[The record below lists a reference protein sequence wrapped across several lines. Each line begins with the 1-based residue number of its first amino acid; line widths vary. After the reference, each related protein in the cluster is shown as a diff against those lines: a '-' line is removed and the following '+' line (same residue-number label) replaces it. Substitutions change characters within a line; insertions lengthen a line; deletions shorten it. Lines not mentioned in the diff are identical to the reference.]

1 MISTLQISQM
11 SREEKL
17 RVLEAIW
24 AELSRDD
31 AQVESPAWH
40 EEVLKETEARVAEGR
55 EHIGNWQTAKQELRK
70 RFE

>member
-31 AQVESPAWH
+31 VQVEPPTWH
-40 EEVLKETEARVAEGR
+40 EEVLKETEARVAAGR
-55 EHIGNWQTAKQELRK
+55 ERIVDWQAAKQELRK

>member
-1 MISTLQISQM
+1 MISALQIAHM

-17 RVLEAIW
+17 RTLEAIW
-24 AELSRDD
+24 ADLSKDD

-40 EEVLKETEARVAEGR
+40 EEVLKETEARVAAGEER
-55 EHIGNWQTAKQELRK
+55 IVDWQTAKHELRK

>member
-31 AQVESPAWH
+31 VQVESPTWH
-40 EEVLKETEARVAEGR
+40 EEVLKETEARVAADR
-55 EHIGNWQTAKQELRK
+55 ERIVDWQAAKQELRK